1 MAIEKINVIHS
12 DLERRGGL
20 KHLGVCL
27 FSDITAV
34 TFDSDA
40 NHAITAITE
49 ANVELFELKQGTGSL
64 TSSGTKEGGTIMFE
78 HTVTAYIPNMSDSH
92 MSAIDALS
100 NENLVVFATD
110 FNDDTFVIGLSS
122 KYGLTGDISNDQMY
136 CRLSGVEAATGAALG
151 DENGV
156 TLTFTAMSGELPYR
170 LNPAITIDASTGA
183 STSFSI
189 GS

>member
-1 MAIEKINVIHS
+1 MAIENIKVIHS

-27 FSDITAV
+27 FQDVSSV
-34 TFDSDA
+34 TFDTAA
-40 NHAITAITE
+40 NHTITAITE
-49 ANVELFELKQGTGSL
+49 SNVKLFELKQGTGSL

-78 HTVTAYIPNMSDSH
+78 HTITAFIPNMRDEH
-92 MSAIDALS
+92 LSAIDTLS

-110 FNDDTFVIGLSS
+110 FNDVTYVVGLSN
-122 KYGLTGDISNDQMY
+122 KYALTGDIANDQMY

-151 DENGV
+151 DENGA
-156 TLTFTAMSGELPYR
+156 TITFTAMSGELPY
-170 LNPAITIDASTGA
+170 LLTPAISLDASDG
-183 STSFSI
+183 SFSI

>member
-1 MAIEKINVIHS
+1 MAIEKISVVHS

-27 FSDITAV
+27 FSDISAV
-34 TFDSDA
+34 AFDSSS
-40 NHAITAITE
+40 NHTISTITE
-49 ANVELFELKQGTGSL
+49 ANVQLFELKQGTGSL

-78 HTVTAYIPNMSDSH
+78 HTITAYIPNMSDTH
-92 MSAIDALS
+92 LSAIDALS
-100 NENLVVFATD
+100 DENLVVFATD
-110 FNDDTFVIGLSS
+110 FNDDTYVVGLSN
-122 KYGLTGDISNDQMY
+122 KYSLTGDIANDQMY
-136 CRLSGVEAATGAALG
+136 ARLSGVEAATGAALG

-170 LNPAITIDASTGA
+170 LTPAVTIDATSGA

-189 GS
+189 A